1 MMLKCES
8 GSASDAKDRR
18 GKQKKLDRERIEREL
33 AAFEDEIVRLV
44 EHLKILRKMLREQQD

>member
-1 MMLKCES
+1 MKCES